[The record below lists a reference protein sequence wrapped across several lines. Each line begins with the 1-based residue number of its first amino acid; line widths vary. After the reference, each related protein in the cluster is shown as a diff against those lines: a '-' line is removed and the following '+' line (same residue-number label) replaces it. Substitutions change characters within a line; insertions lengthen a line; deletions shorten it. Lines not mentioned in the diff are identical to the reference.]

1 MKNNTSGALTIAYVR
16 ISELKPS
23 EYNPRVHTKEA
34 IKKLKQSITEH
45 SIVDPIIINTHPSR
59 KNIIIGGEM
68 RWKACKELGYTEV
81 PVIKLCI
88 DNLEKEKALCLR
100 LNAISGEW
108 NEDLLK
114 EFEEEFLVDSGF
126 DPDEL
131 EFLYGDL
138 EVDEDEFSTAKAL
151 EEIKNPKSKQ
161 GDLYQL
167 GSHFLYCGDSTD
179 IESIKKVVGKHKID
193 MIYCDPIYNISLSYN
208 KGIGGTKNY
217 GGSVKDNMSDV
228 EYESFL
234 KKTMEN
240 ALSVAN
246 KDTHVFYYSD
256 QKYASLIQKLYTEL
270 GISYK
275 RTCIWL
281 KGVANPTPQIAF
293 SKIYE
298 PVTYGI
304 RGKPYLSKSYT
315 NFNEIMNKEITNG
328 HRVIEDFYDMIDVWA
343 VNKVSGAE
351 MEHPTEKPVS
361 LHEKA
366 IKRCTKVGDNILS
379 LFGGSGGE
387 LICAEQLNRRVFMVE
402 IDPVFID
409 LIIMRYEHYTKDKAI
424 KLN

>member
-1 MKNNTSGALTIAYVR
+1 MSNQDSHALNLAYVR
-16 ISELKPS
+16 INELKS
-23 EYNPRVHTKEA
+23 NEYNPRIHTKEA
-34 IKKLKQSITEH
+34 VIQLKRSIGEH

-59 KNIIIGGEM
+59 ANIIIGGEM
-68 RWKACKELGYTEV
+68 RWKACKELGYKEV
-81 PVIKLCI
+81 PVIKLSI
-88 DNLEKEKALCLR
+88 ADLEKEKALCLR

-108 NEDLLK
+108 SEELLK
-114 EFEEEFLVDSGF
+114 EFEEEFLLDSGF
-126 DPDEL
+126 EPDEL

-138 EVDEDEFSTAKAL
+138 EVDEDDFSTKKAL
-151 EEIKNPKSKQ
+151 EQIKKPKSKL

-179 IESIKKVVGKHKID
+179 IESVKKVVGEHKMD
-193 MIYCDPIYNISLSYN
+193 MIYNDPIYNIALSYE
-208 KGIGGTKNY
+208 KGVGGTKNY
-217 GGSVKDNMSDV
+217 GGSVKDSMSDV
-228 EYESFL
+228 EYEAFL

-240 ALSVAN
+240 ALSVSN
-246 KDTHVFYYSD
+246 KDAHIFYYSD
-256 QKYASLIQKLYTEL
+256 QRYASLVQKLYGEL
-270 GISYK
+270 GIDFK

-281 KGVANPTPQIAF
+281 KGIANPTPNVAF

-298 PVTYGI
+298 PVTYGV
-304 RGKPYLSKSYT
+304 RGKPFLNKSYH
-315 NFNEIMNKEITNG
+315 NFNEIMNKETTNG
-328 HRVIEDFYDMIDVWA
+328 HRVIDEFYDMIDVWA
-343 VNKVSGAE
+343 VNRLSGNE
-351 MEHPTEKPVS
+351 YEHPTEKPVT

-409 LIIMRYEHYTKDKAI
+409 LIIMRYEHYTKNKAI